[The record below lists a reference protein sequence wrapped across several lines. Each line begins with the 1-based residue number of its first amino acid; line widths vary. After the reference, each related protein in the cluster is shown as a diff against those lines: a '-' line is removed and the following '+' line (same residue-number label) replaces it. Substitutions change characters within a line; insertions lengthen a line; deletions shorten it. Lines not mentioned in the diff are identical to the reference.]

1 MPQMSEQRLSPTAQ
15 AMVVTAAFVIVV
27 AGMRAAEAVLV
38 PFLLSVFISI
48 VVAPPVF
55 WLRRHGVPTVL
66 ALLSA
71 IMAIVLASVV
81 FGAVLSNSIRAFTQA
96 VPGYTVRLQ
105 SELSGLLGW
114 LSALGVEDPGQQV
127 LRYFDPGDAMQLAAR
142 TLTSFGSVLT
152 NAFLILLTVAFILL
166 EASTLPAKVSAALG
180 QPGRSLV
187 DLQRFVDTVQRYM
200 AMKTIISFFTGC
212 VIFLALTI
220 IGVDYPVLWGM
231 LAFLLNYVP
240 NIGSIIASVPAVLL
254 AFVQLGGIPALVVAA
269 VYLAVNLIIG
279 SILEPRVMGQGL
291 GLSTLVVFL
300 SLVFW
305 GWVLGPVGMLLSV
318 PLTMT
323 VKIALESREESNWLA
338 VMLGPAPS
346 DKAPKSPSGTKRVPA
361 SADRDAV
368 ETGDQAPEPGA

>member
-1 MPQMSEQRLSPTAQ
+1 MAQLSTQRFSPTAQ
-15 AMVVTAAFVIVV
+15 AMVVAAAFVVVV

-55 WLRRHGVPTVL
+55 WLRRRGAPMAL
-66 ALLSA
+66 ALLLA
-71 IMAIVLASVV
+71 ILV
-81 FGAVLSNSIRAFTQA
+81 FGAILSNSIRSFTQA
-96 VPGYTVRLQ
+96 VPAYSARLQ
-105 SELSGLLGW
+105 SEFSGLLGW

-142 TLTSFGSVLT
+142 TLTSFGGVLT

-166 EASTLPAKVSAALG
+166 EASTLPAKVHAALA
-180 QPGRSLV
+180 QPGGSVV

-200 AMKTIISFFTGC
+200 AMKTMVSLLTGC
-212 VIFLALTI
+212 VILLALWI
-220 IGVDYPVLWGM
+220 IGVDYPLLWGM

-254 AFVQLGGIPALVVAA
+254 AFVQLGGVSALVVAS
-269 VYLAVNLIIG
+269 VYLAVNVVIG

-323 VKIALESREESNWLA
+323 VKIALESREDSHWLA
-338 VMLGPAPS
+338 VMLGPAPPPDS
-346 DKAPKSPSGTKRVPA
+346 VPRPVPGVGRA
-361 SADRDAV
+361 RASIERRAAESAD
-368 ETGDQAPEPGA
+368 QASEHGA